1 MALVAQDRVLTR
13 RVRAMLANQG
23 VAVRD
28 ETGWKLST
36 TRAAAGLMSLLRAA
50 AWDEHEAM
58 CNAIA
63 QGDETAAAQLML
75 AHGTQA
81 GTHLA
86 RQLLA
91 AQPTEAPVNSV
102 VR

>member
-1 MALVAQDRVLTR
+1 
-13 RVRAMLANQG
+13 
-23 VAVRD
+23 
-28 ETGWKLST
+28 
-36 TRAAAGLMSLLRAA
+36 
-50 AWDEHEAM
+50 M

-91 AQPTEAPVNSV
+91 SQPTEAPVNSV